1 MQFLLDNFI
10 MLSIVVFSGVMLVWS
25 FIGNKIRGITE
36 IDTAAALQLINHK
49 NALVLDVREQN
60 EFDSGH
66 ILKAKLIPVGK
77 LRGRLNELENHR
89 DKPIVVACRSGQ
101 RSAAACA
108 LLVKEGFSQVHNL
121 GGGVTAWQK
130 AKLPLEK

>member
-10 MLSIVVFSGVMLVWS
+10 MLSVVVFSGVMLIWS
-25 FIGNKIRGITE
+25 FIGNKVRGITE

-49 NALVLDVREQN
+49 GALVLDVREQN

-66 ILKAKLIPVGK
+66 ILKAKLIPLGK
-77 LRGRLNELENHR
+77 LSSRLKELESYR

-101 RSAAACA
+101 RSASACT
-108 LLVKEGFSQVHNL
+108 LLNKEGYTQVHNL

-130 AKLPLEK
+130 AKLPLER